1 MIQVRGLKAAGIA
14 LLSAASHKGD
24 GIMEIVA
31 HGLWAALVANRVAKW
46 RTRISPAVSDP
57 LMNGAYEN

>member
-1 MIQVRGLKAAGIA
+1 
-14 LLSAASHKGD
+14 
-24 GIMEIVA
+24 MEIVA

-57 LMNGAYEN
+57 LMNGASEN